1 MKVYHLVA
9 RLGCWIFSVLFL
21 VSCSVSAPGA
31 NRSPTALPDYW
42 PTSAW
47 LSSSP
52 EQQGMDSVKLVAML
66 TEIQDKHYPIHG
78 LLIIR
83 NGYLVLEMYT
93 PPFQA
98 TSRHYIASATKSF
111 TSALIGIAME
121 KGAINGLDTP
131 LLDFFPGR
139 TSANLDPRKQE
150 IKLEHLLT
158 MSSGLDWPTQGLY
171 EPLGGQLQAASDGVQ
186 LMLDRPMANQP
197 GAHFNYNTGG
207 SLLLSA
213 VLSRATGMSALEYAQ
228 QNLFSPLGI
237 SDVLWASDPQ
247 GITQGGGGL
256 ELLPRDMAKFGY
268 LYLKGGVWDGQS
280 IIPSQWVKTS
290 TAAHIKTGYILD
302 LEYGDHWW
310 VHPSGVYHARGY
322 GGQRIF
328 VLPEQQMVV
337 VFVSGFSGEDMEY
350 VPDSLLNTYIIPAA
364 INKAILPPNPKQAG
378 LLAARVQSLAESKPK
393 PIRPLPPI
401 AKQVSG
407 KMYDIGPNSVGISR
421 MSWTF
426 SDTQAWAEVAFAGGS
441 PQRLS
446 IGLDDVYRETIIYP
460 SGSPTITYY
469 SKGTWVSDDT
479 FILYGMRNGAGVQ
492 LKIVFKENG
501 LELNIYT
508 GGPVETVS
516 GALHPD

>member
-1 MKVYHLVA
+1 MKVYPLVA

-21 VSCSVSAPGA
+21 TSCSVLAPGA
-31 NRSPTALPDYW
+31 NGSPTVSPDYW

-47 LSSSP
+47 RTSSP
-52 EQQGMDSVKLVAML
+52 EQQGMDSAILVAML
-66 TEIQDKHYPIHG
+66 TEIQDKPYPIHG
-78 LLIIR
+78 LVIIR

-111 TSALIGIAME
+111 TSALIGVAIE
-121 KGAINGLDTP
+121 KGAIGRLDAR

-139 TSANLDPRKQE
+139 TFANPDPRKQE

-186 LMLDRPMANQP
+186 LMLDRPMASQP
-197 GAHFNYNTGG
+197 GTQFNYNTGG

-213 VLSRATGMSALEYAQ
+213 VLSQATGMSALEYAQ

-237 SDVLWASDPQ
+237 SDVLWAADPQ

-256 ELLPRDMAKFGY
+256 ELVPRDMAKFGY
-268 LYLKGGVWDGQS
+268 LYLKDGVWDGQA

-290 TAAHIKTGYILD
+290 TAAHIKTSYVLD
-302 LEYGDHWW
+302 LEYGYHWW
-310 VHPSGVYHARGY
+310 VHPSGVYQARGY

-328 VLPEQQMVV
+328 VLPDQQMVV

-364 INKAILPPNPKQAG
+364 RSEGALPSNPKQAD
-378 LLAARVQSLAESKPK
+378 LLADHIQSLAEPKPK
-393 PIRPLPPI
+393 SIRPMPPI
-401 AKQVSG
+401 AKQISG
-407 KMYDIGPNSVGISR
+407 KTYDIEPNSVGISR
-421 MSWTF
+421 MSWIFT
-426 SDTQAWAEVAFAGGS
+426 DTQAWGEVTFAGGS

-446 IGLDDVYRETIIYP
+446 LGLDDVYRETIICP
-460 SGSPTITYY
+460 PGSPKITYY
-469 SKGTWVSDDT
+469 SKGTWVSEDT
-479 FILYGMRNGAGVQ
+479 FILYGNRNGAGVQ

-501 LELNIYT
+501 LELNIYA

-516 GALHPD
+516 GTLKSD